1 MGFECEMTESN
12 GFQYCPFGKNWRD
25 GLVYHLLSFT
35 SLYQSTNQRE
45 KDIHVPHH
53 LKHEPSFFHCGITL
67 IYIDCIPGIPK
78 VDSEAQPCV
87 TVPQFLFPDLSLERQ
102 LREGLHGAHIE
113 IHEGWQNVINPGER
127 YVKCS
132 ATTTTTTTTNPACS
146 CASASG
152 SSGLGAGGAW
162 LCKAASEPLV
172 CSLGHPVALGKRKTD
187 CWMMDRCG

>member
-53 LKHEPSFFHCGITL
+53 LKHEPSFFHCWITL
-67 IYIDCIPGIPK
+67 IYIDCICGIPK

-132 ATTTTTTTTNPACS
+132 ATTTTTTTTTNPACS

-152 SSGLGAGGAW
+152 SSELGAGGAW
-162 LCKAASEPLV
+162 LCCQWTIGLQPETPR
-172 CSLGHPVALGKRKTD
+172 GPGKKKNWLLD
-187 CWMMDRCG
+187 DG